1 MPSLHRSE
9 LGAAW
14 EHMIEIADQGS
25 KCSKFAVGLDGTSR
39 ISSSQKSVEK
49 IICGGSPWVRTV
61 PCFPRRDPEFLAR
74 PGLPGPPHSCVSRRI
89 AGMSKGGSLSFRM
102 DFREIHRHPVKETS
116 DFGQHVH
123 LIPVSVLA
131 QHEVSTM
138 GVVADETIGLRTAI
152 RGRLSCVIPVIQEAP
167 IQPHFQ
173 KMFVTKRAKVF
184 ARLSSRHIPSSRT
197 PPNVLL
203 PDTVSQWNTLGPLG
217 FGVVPQYVNSYA
229 SDLRLSRVYSLKVHA
244 GLASS

>member
-1 MPSLHRSE
+1 M
-9 LGAAW
+9 GQAA
-14 EHMIEIADQGS
+14 
-25 KCSKFAVGLDGTSR
+25 
-39 ISSSQKSVEK
+39 
-49 IICGGSPWVRTV
+49 
-61 PCFPRRDPEFLAR
+61 LAR
-74 PGLPGPPHSCVSRRI
+74 RKNQSKRLYVAGPRGFGLCLVFPAEILSFLRGQAYQVLLIRASRAALR
-89 AGMSKGGSLSFRM
+89 ACPKAEASLFRM

-229 SDLRLSRVYSLKVHA
+229 SDLRLSRVYSLKVHT